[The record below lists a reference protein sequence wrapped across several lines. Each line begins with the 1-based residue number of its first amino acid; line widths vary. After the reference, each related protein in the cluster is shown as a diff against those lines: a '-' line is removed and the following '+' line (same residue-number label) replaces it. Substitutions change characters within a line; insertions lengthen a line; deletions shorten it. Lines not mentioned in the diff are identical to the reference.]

1 LSAAVEEYA
10 REINYHLFLCQICQS
25 FCVNSNGARK
35 IYDIGKHALQYYVG
49 CSGWSYS
56 SWQGPFYPPTIENSG
71 WLKYY
76 SQVFDYVEIDSSFY
90 RIPTIFMVKNWFKR
104 SPQNFRFTAKFPKI
118 ITHDK
123 RLKAVDQ
130 ELGQFFESMRPLADK
145 TLALLIQLPPSLH
158 IFEGLERLRDLV
170 PELDPKFRYAVEV
183 RHSSWF
189 QDLAYNFFAN
199 NDLCLVW
206 SQLAELQT
214 PPILTTDFL
223 YLRLI
228 GDRSIQEKDFGRI
241 QIDRVLEMEKWAENI
256 KMVQDQRIKLAII
269 AANNHYAGFGPGT
282 ANVFRN
288 MLGLPEAKWEDRGEE
303 QQKEATHDLDSKQ
316 RTLSDFLD

>member
-1 LSAAVEEYA
+1 
-10 REINYHLFLCQICQS
+10 
-25 FCVNSNGARK
+25 
-35 IYDIGKHALQYYVG
+35 LQYYVG

-56 SWQGPFYPPTIENSG
+56 SWQGPFYPPTIDNSK

-90 RIPTIFMVKNWFKR
+90 RIPTIFMVKNWYKR
-104 SPQNFRFTAKFPKI
+104 SPQNFKFTAKFPKI

-123 RLKAVDQ
+123 RLKAVDK

-158 IFEGLERLRDLV
+158 LFEGLERLRDLV
-170 PELDPKFRYAVEV
+170 PELDTRFRYAVEV

-199 NDLCLVW
+199 NDICMIW

-228 GDRSIQEKDFGRI
+228 GDRSIEEKDFGRI
-241 QIDRVLEMEKWAENI
+241 QIDRVLEIQKWADNI
-256 KMVQDQRIKLAII
+256 KAIQDERIKLAIVT
-269 AANNHYAGFGPGT
+269 ANNHYAGFGPGT
-282 ANVFRN
+282 ANIFRN
-288 MLGLPEAKWEDRGEE
+288 MLGLPEAKWEDTGKE
-303 QQKEATHDLDSKQ
+303 QEQEASSQHDLDLKQ
-316 RTLSDFLD
+316 STLSDFLD